1 MRGADGELGLTSS
14 GTRKQQVSEIH
25 TADQEEHAHGGEQQP
40 HRGTDRFS
48 DIPNERLH
56 VDAQIAVGLRI
67 LPSEIGRD
75 GAHLCARLRER
86 DAWAEPGNA
95 SITKIRAIAEL
106 LRRVVQRFP
115 QFVVAAEVVE
125 FRRHDADDFSV
136 VAVQA
141 DFAIEDTGIAAETP
155 LPERVAQ
162 HDDGDGAVRIELLSF
177 REGAADQWPNAER
190 VKQAGSRAGAAD
202 ALWLVSTS
210 QIEIGDQAGEG

>member
-1 MRGADGELGLTSS
+1 
-14 GTRKQQVSEIH
+14 
-25 TADQEEHAHGGEQQP
+25 
-40 HRGTDRFS
+40 
-48 DIPNERLH
+48 
-56 VDAQIAVGLRI
+56 
-67 LPSEIGRD
+67 
-75 GAHLCARLRER
+75 LRER

-141 DFAIEDTGIAAETP
+141 DFAVEDTGIAPETP

-162 HDDGDGAVRIELLSF
+162 HGGGGGALRIELLCF

-190 VKQAGSRAGAAD
+190 VKQAGSSAGAAD
-202 ALWLVSTS
+202 ALWLVFTS
-210 QIEIGDQAGEG
+210 QIEIGDKAGEGQIGEDLLTAPPIEVVGRAGWGFGGYGVRQAGGNSDEAVRGRIRKVTDEDAIGDRKDTGARCASKP

>member
-1 MRGADGELGLTSS
+1 M
-14 GTRKQQVSEIH
+14 
-25 TADQEEHAHGGEQQP
+25 
-40 HRGTDRFS
+40 
-48 DIPNERLH
+48 
-56 VDAQIAVGLRI
+56 
-67 LPSEIGRD
+67 
-75 GAHLCARLRER
+75 RER

-106 LRRVVQRFP
+106 LGRVVQWFP
-115 QFVVAAEVVE
+115 QFVVTAGVVE
-125 FRRHDADDFSV
+125 FGRHDADDFSV